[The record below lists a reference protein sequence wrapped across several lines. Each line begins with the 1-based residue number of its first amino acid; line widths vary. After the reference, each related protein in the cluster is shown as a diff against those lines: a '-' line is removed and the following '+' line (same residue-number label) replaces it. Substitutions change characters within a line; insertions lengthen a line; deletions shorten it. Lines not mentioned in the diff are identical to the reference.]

1 MCIAYQYP
9 NAYPSYEMPTK
20 DLHAK
25 PFDDAT
31 KGKLRIFQEYL
42 RVWLPT
48 FVMGTRKRLCIVDFF
63 AGTGYDESRCQ
74 GSPINTLE
82 VVKQYSEMLF
92 KRGVRIE
99 LHLNEFN
106 KKKYN
111 LLKRSCTEY
120 IQQHEQLTRLIDLN
134 YYNLDFEVAFDQL
147 INRIEKFPA
156 LVYLD
161 QNGIKFLT
169 RGRLMALE
177 ASRQTDFL
185 YFVSSSY
192 LKRFGQ
198 TEQFQRY
205 LPVDTAK
212 IKDVDY
218 NLIHEHLLDQIKYLL
233 PSNTALRLYPFS
245 IKKGPNIYGIVFGA
259 QSPRAVEKFLTLA
272 WKENALNGSAN
283 FDIEEDDFQG
293 SQMSLFAAPKITK
306 LRKFEIALEKFVLT
320 NMPVLNSTLYL
331 WTLERGHTPSQAL
344 AVLKKMKKNNKIV
357 YNGRS
362 PKIKYSSLRKEADQ
376 VMITNTNTDEK
387 EQQN

>member
-1 MCIAYQYP
+1 MRSSIDNQRLIP
-9 NAYPSYEMPTK
+9 THEMPTK
-20 DLHAK
+20 DLHAN
-25 PFDDAT
+25 PFDEAT

-42 RVWLPT
+42 KVWLPT

-63 AGTGYDESRCQ
+63 AGTGYDKSGCQ

-82 VVKQYSEMLF
+82 IITQYSEMLF

-99 LHLNEFN
+99 LHVNEF
-106 KKKYN
+106 KKKKFT
-111 LLKRSCTEY
+111 LLKQSCADY
-120 IQQHEQLTRLIDLN
+120 IQQHEQLSRLVHLT

-169 RGRLMALE
+169 KDRLMALE

-205 LPVDTAK
+205 VPFDTSK
-212 IKDVDY
+212 IKDVEY
-218 NLIHEHLLDQIKYLL
+218 NLIHEHLLDQIRDLL
-233 PSNTALRLYPFS
+233 PSNTALKLYPFS
-245 IKKGPNIYGIVFGA
+245 IKKGSNIYGIVFGA
-259 QSPRAVEKFLTLA
+259 QNPRAVEKFLNLA

-283 FDIEEDDFQG
+283 FDIEDDDVQG
-293 SQMSLFAAPKITK
+293 SQMNLFAVPKMTK
-306 LRKFEIALEKFVLT
+306 LKKFEIALENFVLA
-320 NMPVLNSTLYL
+320 NLPILNSSLYL
-331 WTLERGHTPSQAL
+331 WTLKRGHTPSQAL
-344 AVLKKMKKNNKIV
+344 AVLKNLKKNNKIT
-357 YNGRS
+357 YTGRS
-362 PKIKYSSLRKEADQ
+362 PKIKYSSLRKEEDQ
-376 VMITNTNTDEK
+376 VMITNTNTNEK
-387 EQQN
+387 EQ